1 MVLAVITGWEPTGLP
16 AGRRRRCWCRR
27 RGRLINVRR
36 RGRVRTGS
44 RCSPQ
49 LESSEEN
56 QDENCDT
63 ARPRHDLVKDTQGV
77 GDDTVIAVPRRCVAH
92 VRHTSRR
99 NGASWSRPSCHHRCR
114 WRSWSG
120 HWCCRRH
127 HCWCPWHRYLHTRT
141 RPSRPS
147 GRVRTRPDVP
157 VKPSTI
163 VEITSAS

>member
-1 MVLAVITGWEPTGLP
+1 MFVRRRTVNAVCPAPPSCPRGAGGFGGNLLPPPARCSVEYHKEVVLAVITGWEPTGLP

-63 ARPRHDLVKDTQGV
+63 A
-77 GDDTVIAVPRRCVAH
+77 
-92 VRHTSRR
+92 
-99 NGASWSRPSCHHRCR
+99 
-114 WRSWSG
+114 
-120 HWCCRRH
+120 
-127 HCWCPWHRYLHTRT
+127 
-141 RPSRPS
+141 
-147 GRVRTRPDVP
+147 
-157 VKPSTI
+157 
-163 VEITSAS
+163 